1 MTGEADTLD
10 NLRLEDQ
17 AAIAIDPRLC
27 CQLCGLTIDR
37 HEQVDTPEGSE
48 FFCADLDEMTLAELE
63 RRAESIRQLEVAAIF
78 ARLEA
83 ADDPSK
89 RLPLAPR
96 AEPYRTPQSTEH
108 AFLYLVSL
116 KDPDRLV
123 AWLHERERDRP
134 FLLKLLEAK

>member
-1 MTGEADTLD
+1 MNVRLD
-10 NLRLEDQ
+10 HPMPIE
-17 AAIAIDPRLC
+17 IDPRPC
-27 CQLCGLTIDR
+27 ELCGLKIDR
-37 HEQVDTPEGSE
+37 HEMVDGGEGPI
-48 FFCADLDEMTLAELE
+48 FFCAEIDPENLSLPELE
-63 RRAESIRQLEVAAIF
+63 RRAELRRQEEVAAIL